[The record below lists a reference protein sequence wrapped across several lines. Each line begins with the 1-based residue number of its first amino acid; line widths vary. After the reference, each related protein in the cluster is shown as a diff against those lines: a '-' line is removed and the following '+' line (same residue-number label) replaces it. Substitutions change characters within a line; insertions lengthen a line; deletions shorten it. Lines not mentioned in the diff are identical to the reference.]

1 MLFSKVI
8 GHAALK
14 AKLIG
19 NIREG
24 RVPHAQLMVGPRGS
38 GNLAMALAYA
48 QYLLCENKGQ
58 ADACGTCPSCIQ
70 MAKLEHPDLHLAF
83 PIYLRRR
90 RKPVTISWRIGAQ

>member
-24 RVPHAQLMVGPRGS
+24 RVAHAQLFMGPRGG
-38 GNLAMALAYA
+38 GNLSLALAYA
-48 QYLLCENKGQ
+48 QYVLSQGRDE
-58 ADACGTCPSCIQ
+58 ADT
-70 MAKLEHPDLHLAF
+70 
-83 PIYLRRR
+83 
-90 RKPVTISWRIGAQ
+90 